1 MLKKIFTTGFLSLTL
16 ATTVYAANVSKE
28 QCEAKEGSFIYAGN
42 ECIEYKAFEAEDNEV
57 ITVIVHGTWDLGTNT
72 LGRYAPF
79 AETMNMVTDLT
90 TIAVALPG
98 YSDSSTNNLK
108 PLASK
113 EVKNL
118 AAKKEYVDFLGEL
131 VSSLKQK
138 YNAQKVNFIGHSA
151 GAMMGA
157 TLIGT
162 KPDLIQNIALAG
174 GRYDIHKVSDEKDLI
189 SMVDVLD
196 NINKDTKIL
205 FIYGTEDKISK
216 PEVTTSFYE
225 VAKNKG
231 LNVKLVKVEGAAH
244 IDLDMT
250 DTATEATVEMFEE
263 E

>member
-1 MLKKIFTTGFLSLTL
+1 MLKKIFTTGFLSLAL
-16 ATTVYAANVSKE
+16 ATTVYSANVSKE
-28 QCEAKEGSFIYAGN
+28 QCEAKTGSFIYAGN
-42 ECIEYKAFEAEDNEV
+42 ECIEYKAYETEDSEV
-57 ITVIVHGTWDLGTNT
+57 ITVIVHGTWDLGSNT
-72 LGRYAPF
+72 LGRYGPF
-79 AETMNMVTDLT
+79 AETMNMISDLT
-90 TIAVALPG
+90 TISVALPG
-98 YSDSSTNNLK
+98 YSSSSTNNLL

-118 AAKKEYVDFLGEL
+118 AAKKEYVEFLNQL
-131 VSSLKQK
+131 ISSLKNK
-138 YNAQKVNFIGHSA
+138 YNAEKVNFIGHSA

-157 TLIGT
+157 TLLGIN
-162 KPDLIQNIALAG
+162 PDLIQNAVLVG
-174 GRYDIHKVSDEKDLI
+174 GRYDIHKVSDEKNLI

-196 NINKDTKIL
+196 KINKDTKIL

-225 VAKNKG
+225 VAKSKG

-250 DTATEATVEMFEE
+250 DTATEAAVEMFEE